1 MSTAQTLPKPV
12 FVTAGGVLWR
22 KRGGEVEVCLLASP
36 DRSSYVIPR
45 GQVQEDERLPE
56 SAVRAVRELT
66 GYAGKPGR
74 QIARAA
80 NEDGEV
86 ACLFLLQCDEGSR
99 YESAARKITTS
110 WVPLG
115 RAFDLVPPSQRT
127 VVRRAAQAL
136 EQPVDPTLPFDDV
149 LAPALAPELAQVAA
163 SAR

>member
-1 MSTAQTLPKPV
+1 MFTAQTLPKPV

-36 DRSSYVIPR
+36 DRSSYAIPR
-45 GQVQEDERLPE
+45 GHVQEDERLPE

-66 GYAGKPGR
+66 GYAGKPGK
-74 QIARAA
+74 QLARAA

-115 RAFDLVPPSQRT
+115 HAFDLVPPSQRT

-136 EQPVDPTLPFDDV
+136 EQPVDPTLPFEDAV
-149 LAPALAPELAQVAA
+149 ALPFAYDAQAA
-163 SAR
+163 RAR